1 MGTSLEEKLTE
12 FSATVI
18 AEAQKKRAEIE
29 AENNR
34 IKTKKTEYAQDK
46 YLAKAYNIIQNG
58 IVEIKKADN
67 EMVLNAENN
76 SRRELLLKREK
87 IIDDVFKKAQT
98 RLKEFSDTDE
108 YITWLEKKLLSA
120 LETAG
125 EGHIVVYVRK
135 ADVEQIK
142 AIISK
147 ISVNNSDISVD
158 IDEKMDDLA
167 GIKLKNTTKNIFID
181 YSFAEL
187 LSSVKNDFLQKSG
200 LRID

>member
-135 ADVEQIK
+135 ADIEQIK

>member
-1 MGTSLEEKLTE
+1 
-12 FSATVI
+12 
-18 AEAQKKRAEIE
+18 
-29 AENNR
+29 
-34 IKTKKTEYAQDK
+34 
-46 YLAKAYNIIQNG
+46 
-58 IVEIKKADN
+58 
-67 EMVLNAENN
+67 MVLNAENN

-135 ADVEQIK
+135 ADIEQIK